1 MLLNLVTNAVKFT
14 PRNGNIEIHVEMD
27 GMTHI
32 KFNVVD
38 SGIGIKQKDKK
49 KLF

>member
-14 PRNGNIEIHVEMD
+14 PRNGNIEIHVEKENQSF
-27 GMTHI
+27 I

-38 SGIGIKQKDKK
+38 NGLGIKDKDKK